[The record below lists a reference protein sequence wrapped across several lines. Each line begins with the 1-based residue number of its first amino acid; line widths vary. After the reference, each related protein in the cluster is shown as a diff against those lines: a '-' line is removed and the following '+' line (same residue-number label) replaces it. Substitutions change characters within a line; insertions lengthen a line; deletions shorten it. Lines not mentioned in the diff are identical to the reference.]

1 MADYQTEL
9 SQSGNTLYLK
19 PADGFERSTVFGL
32 AGSDTHHFT
41 GSMYVSGT
49 LYANE
54 YRVNQIDILSGSTIF
69 GNSSDDTHQFTGS
82 AYMANDLYVV
92 GTIFGGS
99 PVKIGGGMS
108 VSGTLDMSGST
119 SFGSHVSHNH
129 TFTGSILQTGSG
141 GTNRFRDSNV
151 FGQLANHSH
160 TISGSLRISGST
172 YIEDDHR
179 IYFGTD
185 NNVSIRYDEA
195 GENVLRIDND
205 TLIDNDKKLYF
216 GNDKNFSLK
225 WHSSNEYLAI
235 DNNIQLADDK
245 IIYFGGSGDGSIHY
259 DEDGTDSFTILGS
272 NTKIISKTPGL
283 FGSNTPIQLTASQ
296 INIGDDTKL
305 YFGANNDAHIEYD
318 ENGTDHFRVVA
329 ANTTFDL
336 GGSNALVVSGSTTV
350 VGNLTTNNGNL
361 KVETGGFGNTS
372 AILTGSLTL
381 DNGGITL
388 KDEQGITLGE
398 GSIVVDSASAP
409 YSMVIS
415 PEDGVNFTQQAK
427 ASNKLIVSAKN
438 NHTASVAFEVHYTGS
453 HDPTTLANN
462 TGGGEV
468 VYFGSGS
475 TTQGALHYLNDAGG
489 WSTTNASAT
498 GSVHGGSGGG
508 NESLLGIALGTNPN
522 VDGML
527 INGFFD
533 ADTYFTGTWTAGK
546 AVYMY
551 AGTGGKMTATA
562 PAASSN
568 FVRIVGYATDTAK
581 VIYLNPDSS
590 WVVID

>member
-19 PADGFERSTVFGL
+19 PADGFERSTVFGS

-82 AYMANDLYVV
+82 AYMSNDLYVV

-119 SFGSHVSHNH
+119 DFGSDTSHNH
-129 TFTGSILQTGSG
+129 IFTGSILQTGDG

-151 FGQLANHSH
+151 FGQLASHSH

-185 NNVSIRYDEA
+185 NDVSIRYDEA
-195 GENVLRIDND
+195 GQNVLRIDND
-205 TLIDNDKKLYF
+205 TLIDDDKKLYF
-216 GNDKNFSLK
+216 GSDKDFSLK
-225 WHSSNEYLAI
+225 WNSSNGYLDI

-272 NTKIISKTPGL
+272 NTKIISKAPGM
-283 FGSNTPIQLTASQ
+283 FGSNNPLQITASQ

-305 YFGANNDAHIEYD
+305 YFGADNNAHMEYD

-336 GGSNALVVSGSTTV
+336 GGSNALVISGSTTV

-372 AILTGSLTL
+372 AKLTGSLTL
-381 DNGGITL
+381 HNGGITL
-388 KDEQGITLGE
+388 KDEQGITLGA
-398 GSIVVDSASAP
+398 GTIVVDSANAP
-409 YSMVIS
+409 YSMVLS
-415 PEDGVNFTQQAK
+415 PDDGVNFTQKAK
-427 ASNKLIVSAKN
+427 ASNKLIVSPRAS
-438 NHTASVAFEVHYTGS
+438 HTGSTAFEVHYTGS
-453 HDPTTLANN
+453 NSPTSLSDGS
-462 TGGGEV
+462 GGGEV
-468 VYFGSGS
+468 VYFG
-475 TTQGALHYLNDAGG
+475 
-489 WSTTNASAT
+489 T
-498 GSVHGGSGGG
+498 GSVTQGKLYYLNTDGGWAEADASGTGPG
-508 NESLLGIALGTNPN
+508 NNTPSPAADAMMGIALGTDPGA
-522 VDGML
+522 DGML
-527 INGFFD
+527 LDGF
-533 ADTYFTGTWTAGK
+533 AKVQTYFAGGFQKGK
-546 AVYMY
+546 AVYMSETSGY
-551 AGTGGKMTATA
+551 LTNTKPTTNK
-562 PAASSN
+562 SSI
-568 FVRIVGYATDTAK
+568 RIIGYSTDTDY
-581 VIYLNPDSS
+581 VIWFSPDPT
-590 WVVID
+590 WVEIA

>member
-9 SQSGNTLYLK
+9 SQSGTTLYLK
-19 PADGFERSTVFGL
+19 PADGFQRSTIFGDSG
-32 AGSDTHHFT
+32 ANTHHFT
-41 GSMYVSGT
+41 GSVYVSGT
-49 LYANE
+49 LHANE
-54 YRVNQIDILSGSTIF
+54 YRVNQIDTISGSTIF
-69 GNSSDDTHQFTGS
+69 GNSSGDTHQFTGS

-119 SFGSHVSHNH
+119 DFGSEASHNH
-129 TFTGSILQTGSG
+129 IFTGSILQTGSG
-141 GTNRFRDSNV
+141 GTNHFRDSNV
-151 FGQLANHSH
+151 FGTNTNTSTHQFTGSVFSSNAVTVTSGDMLIQEGNLSASSNLDLGGAV
-160 TISGSLRISGST
+160 TALGNLNISGSTILGNAPTDSHHISGSVRISGST
-172 YIEDDHR
+172 HILDNER
-179 IYFGTD
+179 IYFGTGD
-185 NNVSIRYDEA
+185 DISLRYYSD
-195 GENVLRIDND
+195 GSRLVLDGD
-205 TLIDNDKKLYF
+205 LQFEDDKKLRF
-216 GNDKNFSLK
+216 G
-225 WHSSNEYLAI
+225 A
-235 DNNIQLADDK
+235 
-245 IIYFGGSGDGSIHY
+245 GSDVTMEY
-259 DEDGTDSFTILGS
+259 DEDGTDQFRIVGFHTTIDNSGGGTFTV
-272 NTKIISKTPGL
+272 T
-283 FGSNTPIQLTASQ
+283 
-296 INIGDDTKL
+296 
-305 YFGANNDAHIEYD
+305 
-318 ENGTDHFRVVA
+318 
-329 ANTTFDL
+329 
-336 GGSNALVVSGSTTV
+336 GSTTL
-350 VGNLTTNNGNL
+350 VGNLTSNNGAL
-361 KVETGGFGNTS
+361 KVESSGMGGTS

-381 DNGGITL
+381 HNGGITL
-388 KDEQGITLGE
+388 KDEQSIAIGDGT
-398 GSIVVDSASAP
+398 IVVDSANAP
-409 YSMVIS
+409 YSMVLS
-415 PEDGVNFTQQAK
+415 PDDGVNFTQQAK

-489 WSTTNASAT
+489 WSTANASAV

-533 ADTYFTGTWTAGK
+533 ANTYFTGTWTAGK

-551 AGTGGKMTATA
+551 AGAGGKMTATA